1 LARQSIPERLLLL
14 LSGEHPTIPYS
25 EAFAV
30 LQTEGVEFH
39 QVSRYDQVL
48 IIYAEGEG
56 GKAIKGRAAYV
67 MEGGRFIMRSEPSEL
82 VFERCCG
89 GADWS
94 FLKGKSFGVK
104 VTRIKE
110 YWWDIS
116 TQELQGIVGEIVK
129 GETDSRVDLE
139 RPEIWIRGVVT
150 DGGVFLYTLDF
161 QTDRRAFAAR
171 RPKTRPYFHPGV
183 LDPKLSRAFV
193 NLSRVR
199 RGEVLLDPFC
209 GTGGFLIEGALVGC
223 HVCGM
228 DLDRRMVQGAW
239 RNLRHYGLEADL
251 IHGDARNLP
260 LRTADGMATD
270 PPYGRG
276 TSTRG
281 ESVRKILSGFFGEA
295 YRVLR
300 EGGYLCIAAP
310 IELNPSELMKRADFK
325 VREEHSMRVH
335 KSLTRSI
342 VVAERQSR

>member
-1 LARQSIPERLLLL
+1 LVRRSNPETLLLL

-25 EAFAV
+25 EACAV

-39 QVSRYDQVL
+39 QVSRHDQVL
-48 IIYAEGEG
+48 IIDTEGRAGEVVQ
-56 GKAIKGRAAYV
+56 GRAAYV
-67 MEGGRFIMRSEPSEL
+67 MEGGRFILRSEPSEL

-94 FLKGKSFGVK
+94 FLGGRSFGVK
-104 VTRIKE
+104 VTRVKE
-110 YWWDIS
+110 YWREIG

-139 RPEIWIRGVVT
+139 RAEVWIRGVVT
-150 DGGVFLYTLDF
+150 DGGVFLYSLGF

-193 NLSRVR
+193 NLSRVK
-199 RGEVLLDPFC
+199 RGEVFLDPFC

-223 HVCGM
+223 RVCGM
-228 DLDRRMVQGAW
+228 DLDGRMLPGA
-239 RNLRHYGLEADL
+239 RKNLGHYGLEADL
-251 IHGDARNLP
+251 IHGDGREMP
-260 LRTADGMATD
+260 LTKADGIATD

-281 ESVRKILSGFFGEA
+281 EDVRDILCGFFKDA
-295 YRVLR
+295 HRVLK
-300 EGGYLCIAAP
+300 EGDYLCTAAP
-310 IELNPSELMKRADFK
+310 IELKPSDLARRAGFK

-342 VVAERQSR
+342 VVAERV

>member
-1 LARQSIPERLLLL
+1 LVKRPKPERILLL

-25 EAFAV
+25 EACAV
-30 LQTEGVEFH
+30 LQTKGVEFD
-39 QVSRYDQVL
+39 QISRHDQVL
-48 IIYAEGEG
+48 IIDGKG
-56 GKAIKGRAAYV
+56 GVKDAMMERAAYV
-67 MEGGRFIMRSEPSEL
+67 MEGGRFILRSEPSEL

-94 FLKGKSFGVK
+94 FLGGRSFGVK
-104 VTRIKE
+104 VTRVKE
-110 YWWDIS
+110 YWRGVG

-139 RPEIWIRGVVT
+139 RPEVWIRGVVT

-161 QTDRRAFAAR
+161 QTDRRAFMAR

-193 NLSRVR
+193 NLSRVKG
-199 RGEVLLDPFC
+199 GEVFLDPFC

-223 HVCGM
+223 RVCGI
-228 DLDRRMVQGAW
+228 DLDLRMLPGAR

-260 LRTADGMATD
+260 LRRADGMATD

-281 ESVRKILSGFFGEA
+281 ENVRDILSGFFKDA
-295 YRVLR
+295 HHVLK
-300 EGGYLCIAAP
+300 EGGYLCTAAP
-310 IELNPSELMKRADFK
+310 IELNPSELARKAGFR
-325 VREEHSMRVH
+325 VHEEHSMRVH

>member
-1 LARQSIPERLLLL
+1 MVRQSNPERLLLL

-25 EAFAV
+25 EVCAV

-39 QVSRYDQVL
+39 QVSRHDQVL
-48 IIYAEGEG
+48 IIDTEG
-56 GKAIKGRAAYV
+56 GAGEAVKGRAAYV
-67 MEGGRFIMRSEPSEL
+67 MEGGRFILRSEPSEL

-94 FLKGKSFGVK
+94 FLEGRSFGVK
-104 VTRIKE
+104 VTRVKE
-110 YWWDIS
+110 YWREMG

-139 RPEIWIRGVVT
+139 GAEVWIRGVVT

-193 NLSRVR
+193 NLSRVK
-199 RGEVLLDPFC
+199 RGEVFLDPFC

-223 HVCGM
+223 RVCGM
-228 DLDRRMVQGAW
+228 DLDMRMVPGAR

-281 ESVRKILSGFFGEA
+281 ENVRTILSGFFREA
-295 YRVLR
+295 HRVLR
-300 EGGYLCIAAP
+300 EGGCLCTAAP
-310 IELNPSELMKRADFK
+310 IELNPSELVKRAGFK
-325 VREEHSMRVH
+325 VHEEHSMRVH